1 MILHVFLRNSKE
13 NLDNQ
18 ILRKK
23 SFLLLPCI
31 AILIGALLVEKD
43 VSEKNF
49 KYLGQD
55 PPGAVPQVFAPGL
68 ISKENEYEYG
78 SVFSEDGTEF
88 FYGVDTGDK
97 AEIRYTYFSEGKW
110 TTPEVL
116 ISHPLFSFNDPFL
129 SNDENRL
136 YYISD
141 MPLRESEQ
149 PKDYDIWFSTRA
161 DTGWSAPVNAGP
173 AINTDLNEYYISF
186 TDDGSMYF
194 ASNERTVE
202 ERRHNYDIYKSP
214 FNEGEFQAP
223 ERLGDAINT
232 NFYEADVFVAPDES
246 YVIFNSFRREGF
258 GQGDLYISFKDEHG
272 FWKEAQNMGTIINTS
287 GHELCPFVTK
297 DGKYFFYTS
306 NEDIY
311 WVDAQILNQ
320 FK

>member
-1 MILHVFLRNSKE
+1 MIFS
-13 NLDNQ
+13 
-18 ILRKK
+18 KK
-23 SFLLLPCI
+23 SFLMLPCV
-31 AILIGALLVEKD
+31 AILIGGFSLEGFSQENKM
-43 VSEKNF
+43 
-49 KYLGQD
+49 KYLGED
-55 PPGAVPQVFAPGL
+55 PPDLVPQIFAPGL

-88 FYGVDTGDK
+88 FYGVNTGEK
-97 AEIRYTYFSEGKW
+97 AEIRYTHLSGGKW
-110 TTPEVL
+110 TAPEVL
-116 ISHPLFSFNDPFL
+116 ISHPRFSYNDPFL

-141 MPLRESEQ
+141 MPLGATED
-149 PKDYDIWFSTRA
+149 PKDYDIWYSIRSVA
-161 DTGWSAPVNAGP
+161 GWSAPVNAGT

-186 TDDGSMYF
+186 TQNGSMYF
-194 ASNERTVE
+194 ASNAQADEG
-202 ERRHNYDIYKSP
+202 RRHNFDIYKSP
-214 FNEGEFQAP
+214 FKGGAFQTP
-223 ERLGDAINT
+223 GRLDDAINT

-246 YVIFNSFRREGF
+246 YVIFTSFRREGF

-297 DGKYFFYTS
+297 DGRYFFYTS

-311 WVDAQILNQ
+311 WVDANILNQ